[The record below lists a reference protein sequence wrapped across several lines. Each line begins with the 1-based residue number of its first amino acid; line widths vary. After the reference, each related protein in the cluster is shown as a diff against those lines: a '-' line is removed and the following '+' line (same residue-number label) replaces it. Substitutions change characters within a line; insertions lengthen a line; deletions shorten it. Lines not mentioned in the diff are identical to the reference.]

1 MYVHAQSCPTL
12 CDPMDCSLPGS
23 PVCGIF
29 QARILEWVA
38 MPSSRGSSP
47 PRSNPPSLA
56 SPAFIVVQ
64 SPSHVLFVMTRWTAA
79 RQVSLSLIIF
89 RSLSKFMSIASVMP
103 SSHVILCHPLL
114 MPSISPS
121 LRDFSNKSVL
131 RIRWRQYWN
140 FSFSISPSKEYSG
153 LISLRIDWFDLLAVQ
168 GTFRSLLQHHSS
180 KASILWCS
188 ACFMVQLSQLYMTT
202 GKTIALTIWTFVSRV
217 MSLFLK
223 TLSRFAIAFLP
234 RSSRLLISWLQ
245 SPSAGILEP
254 KKRKPV
260 AAPISCI
267 YWCISGV
274 VCGADLSF
282 ASQTVYLPRCALL
295 LPSFEYTKNL
305 ALLPAVYV
313 I

>member
-38 MPSSRGSSP
+38 MPSRGSSP

-131 RIRWRQYWN
+131 RIR
-140 FSFSISPSKEYSG
+140 
-153 LISLRIDWFDLLAVQ
+153 
-168 GTFRSLLQHHSS
+168 
-180 KASILWCS
+180 
-188 ACFMVQLSQLYMTT
+188 
-202 GKTIALTIWTFVSRV
+202 
-217 MSLFLK
+217 
-223 TLSRFAIAFLP
+223 
-234 RSSRLLISWLQ
+234 
-245 SPSAGILEP
+245 
-254 KKRKPV
+254 
-260 AAPISCI
+260 
-267 YWCISGV
+267 
-274 VCGADLSF
+274 
-282 ASQTVYLPRCALL
+282 
-295 LPSFEYTKNL
+295 
-305 ALLPAVYV
+305 
-313 I
+313 